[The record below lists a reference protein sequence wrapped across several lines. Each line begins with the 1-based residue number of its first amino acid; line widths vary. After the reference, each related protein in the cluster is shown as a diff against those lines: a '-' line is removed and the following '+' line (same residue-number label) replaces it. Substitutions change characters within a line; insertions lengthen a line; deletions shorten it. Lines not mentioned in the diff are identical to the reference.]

1 MAGTTIAGDCPEGAM
16 ASPMSV
22 SRFWRIMSMAGSAY
36 AEIEEKM
43 EGVSANICCDGW
55 SLRCTRW
62 SQGEEHT
69 SSTGI
74 FMGIG
79 QHLRLLLALH
89 DEAGEA
95 VKKRCCQ
102 QTLVLAVRVDV
113 TEINLSSSTLH
124 AAFEN
129 HWASCLPKHHW
140 QRTGLLRRQLLYRPV
155 TKTHVF
161 PLCLPSE

>member
-1 MAGTTIAGDCPEGAM
+1 
-16 ASPMSV
+16 
-22 SRFWRIMSMAGSAY
+22 MAGSAY

-74 FMGIG
+74 SMGIG
-79 QHLRLLLALH
+79 QHLRVLLALH

-95 VKKRCCQ
+95 VKKRSCQ
-102 QTLVLAVRVDV
+102 QTLVLAVRVDA

-124 AAFEN
+124 AAFEQSLGVLFAEAPLAEN
-129 HWASCLPKHHW
+129 WVVAAPVALQTGYQNSRIPPLP
-140 QRTGLLRRQLLYRPV
+140 PV
-155 TKTHVF
+155 
-161 PLCLPSE
+161 